1 MQRAW
6 VASNRWTHR
15 ARLTRNKSGVS
26 QLRGREREHTYTKKA
41 ERPLTQKT
49 GGLVL
54 RVTRGGSGGK
64 GPAPRRFWRRA
75 YGRTKTRPDRF
86 KNTAAAAAPAQGPA
100 FGKRAGRR
108 RAAGADVLSSEP
120 PAADNPLLS
129 ARNCYIT
136 PHIAWA
142 STEAR
147 RRLMAITASN
157 LRAFLAGSPVNN
169 VAR

>member
-1 MQRAW
+1 MQA
-6 VASNRWTHR
+6 ACAPPT
-15 ARLTRNKSGVS
+15 AGV
-26 QLRGREREHTYTKKA
+26 
-41 ERPLTQKT
+41 
-49 GGLVL
+49 
-54 RVTRGGSGGK
+54 
-64 GPAPRRFWRRA
+64 
-75 YGRTKTRPDRF
+75 
-86 KNTAAAAAPAQGPA
+86 
-100 FGKRAGRR
+100 
-108 RAAGADVLSSEP
+108 DVLSSEP